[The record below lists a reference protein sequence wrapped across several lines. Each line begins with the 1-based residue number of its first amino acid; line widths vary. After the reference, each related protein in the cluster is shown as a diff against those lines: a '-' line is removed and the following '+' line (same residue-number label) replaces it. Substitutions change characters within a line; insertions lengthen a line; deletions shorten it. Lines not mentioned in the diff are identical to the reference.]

1 MLITSESGY
10 IPDKGTVILYIY
22 RGNPAKTGYSGNM
35 GNRYMQ
41 RIVLPQSV
49 FSLPTSVAVSADYYA
64 NQLVRNSSCGLK
76 QSLIILSFDPL
87 LNCLF

>member
-49 FSLPTSVAVSADYYA
+49 FSLSTSVAVSANYYT
-64 NQLVRNSSCGLK
+64 NQLACNSSHGLK
-76 QSLIILSFDPL
+76 QTLVSLSFDPIAK
-87 LNCLF
+87 LFV